1 MKNKKVCYKT
11 KSPPSSLLFKGQDT
25 EDTED
30 TTVKWLINVVVTGTA
45 QQVFELGG

>member
-30 TTVKWLINVVVTGTA
+30 ITVKWLINVVVIVPRL
-45 QQVFELGG
+45 QVE

>member
-30 TTVKWLINVVVTGTA
+30 TTVKWLINVVVIVPRL
-45 QQVFELGG
+45 QVE

>member
-11 KSPPSSLLFKGQDT
+11 KSPPSSLLFKDQDT

-30 TTVKWLINVVVTGTA
+30 TTVKWLINVVVIVPRL
-45 QQVFELGG
+45 QVE